1 MPRILLNLIMIFQ
14 EMLLFNLSHFLI
26 SIMDSGGKFVEPSS
40 IYQCIFI
47 IHPRDDDVDPL
58 FLVALIQ
65 LELSGGR
72 IGAREHKRT
81 RAHSG
86 GGAEDDHLDGIFRS
100 HLMAPHIILS
110 PAPLL
115 PPAARSCCRLTTA
128 HCFKKKYLLQQ
139 DTP

>member
-1 MPRILLNLIMIFQ
+1 MRKVSQFQ
-14 EMLLFNLSHFLI
+14 N
-26 SIMDSGGKFVEPSS
+26 PSL
-40 IYQCIFI
+40 
-47 IHPRDDDVDPL
+47 DDDVDPL

-100 HLMAPHIILS
+100 LLMAPHIILS
-110 PAPLL
+110 LSGVPHCCCP
-115 PPAARSCCRLTTA
+115 PPASVPPQHSSFLLGFLFKRPSFLDNLTTA
-128 HCFKKKYLLQQ
+128 APCTTKS
-139 DTP
+139 

>member
-1 MPRILLNLIMIFQ
+1 M
-14 EMLLFNLSHFLI
+14 
-26 SIMDSGGKFVEPSS
+26 EPTSS
-40 IYQCIFI
+40 VYQCIFI

-86 GGAEDDHLDGIFRS
+86 GGEEDDHLDGIFRS
-100 HLMAPHIILS
+100 LLMAPHIILS
-110 PAPLL
+110 L
-115 PPAARSCCRLTTA
+115 PHCHETA
-128 HCFKKKYLLQQ
+128 TSSFFQPTMEQKYFWNCI
-139 DTP
+139 